1 MMELCR
7 LQAILKIK
15 RAISKEFNQA
25 SCGIKGVLVS
35 RGKAGARLT
44 RIFIGKKERK
54 VKKGIVVGIVIILG
68 LIGSAAF
75 SDEYD
80 FRKTNWGMS
89 KTEVGEVETAAAN
102 EYEGK
107 KSTGWYY
114 NTKVGGLD
122 CSVAYYY
129 IGEKLAKAK
138 YHFFDGDEEDVC
150 IESYEELKGSLIRK
164 YGELIEDEYVWIDD
178 LYRDDLKNWGK
189 AVKQEHLLCYA
200 NWETPTTRI
209 TIILKGDGVV
219 SIDLE
224 IWYRSKELR
233 KFEEE
238 LKEEKILED
247 F

>member
-1 MMELCR
+1 M
-7 LQAILKIK
+7 
-15 RAISKEFNQA
+15 
-25 SCGIKGVLVS
+25 
-35 RGKAGARLT
+35 
-44 RIFIGKKERK
+44 
-54 VKKGIVVGIVIILG
+54 KKGIVVGVVIILG
-68 LIGSAAF
+68 LIGSVAF

-89 KTEVGEVETAAAN
+89 KTQVGEVETATVVKSSYDGTILTGRL
-102 EYEGK
+102 YEA
-107 KSTGWYY
+107 S
-114 NTKVGGLD
+114 VGGFD
-122 CSVAYYY
+122 CLVSFDY
-129 IGEKLAKAK
+129 IGEKLAEAE
-138 YHFFDGDEEDVC
+138 YIFLDGDEEDVC

-178 LYRDDLKNWGK
+178 LYKDDLKNWGK
-189 AVKQEHLLCYA
+189 AVEQERLLCYA

-209 TIILKGDGVV
+209 TIILKGDGT

-238 LKEEKILED
+238 LKEEKTLED